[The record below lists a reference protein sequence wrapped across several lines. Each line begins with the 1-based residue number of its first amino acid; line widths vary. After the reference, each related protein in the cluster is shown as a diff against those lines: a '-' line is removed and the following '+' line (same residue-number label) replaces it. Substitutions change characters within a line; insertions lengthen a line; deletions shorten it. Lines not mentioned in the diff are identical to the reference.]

1 MSNRRKNK
9 KVKGEKVMC
18 IEDKIREIMN
28 YFLKTEYEWKNNE
41 ITLEQRLKNN
51 DKIMIDF
58 KSLFNAK
65 LKKEWEA
72 WRGHCEYYLYFK
84 CTHCENKKSECN
96 FPECPVRK
104 NKLKRKEVSRVSK
117 NNFGAM
123 QGAGKGKGT
132 SGGGGKNK
140 NTGPGTK
147 GGPGYGKG
155 AGQGKGTGRKK

>member
-1 MSNRRKNK
+1 MKMKPGIYLASAKWLNFQFGIRNRHTRARRILVTKADPY
-9 KVKGEKVMC
+9 MWS
-18 IEDKIREIMN
+18 
-28 YFLKTEYEWKNNE
+28 FFNE
-41 ITLEQRLKNN
+41 TLEYYIIVTDSNKH
-51 DKIMIDF
+51 KIT
-58 KSLFNAK
+58 A
-65 LKKEWEA
+65 
-72 WRGHCEYYLYFK
+72 
-84 CTHCENKKSECN
+84 
-96 FPECPVRK
+96 VK

-132 SGGGGKNK
+132 SGGGGRNK